1 MAQFTIGVDLGG
13 TNLRIAAVDE
23 SGRILQTINTA
34 TEVARGRDAVVK
46 EMCEAI
52 RSLALKHHAA
62 GTMQG
67 IGIGVP
73 GIIDMKSGMIRQ
85 SPNLPDWQ
93 NYPVKQEIERLL
105 STDVFL
111 ENDANSAALGE
122 KWLGAGKDENDIC
135 AFTLGT
141 GVGGGLVLNGKVW
154 HGMTGM
160 AGELG
165 HITVDPNGHPCGCG
179 SKGCLEQYASATAVK
194 RMAKEHIARGG
205 AEGLEKLSRDEANFS
220 AKTIYELA
228 MKGDAG
234 AKSVYQRA
242 GGALGIVIAG
252 MINALNLPMYVV
264 GGGVSNSWDA
274 FAPAMMEQIKLR
286 SFVYVATLGE
296 DPTAPIVQRTVVRR
310 AQLGGDAGLLGAARL
325 PAVS

>member
-23 SGRILQTINTA
+23 NGRILETINTA

-52 RSLALKHHAA
+52 RSLALKHHSA
-62 GTMQG
+62 GSLRG
-67 IGIGVP
+67 IGIAVS
-73 GIIDMKSGMIRQ
+73 GIIDMRSGMIRR

-93 NYPVKQEIERLL
+93 DYPVKEEIERQL
-105 STDVFL
+105 STSVYL

-122 KWLGAGKDENDIC
+122 KWLGAGKEENDIC
-135 AFTLGT
+135 MWTLGT
-141 GVGGGLVLNGKVW
+141 GVGGGLILNGKVW

-160 AGELG
+160 AAELG

-194 RMAKEHIARGG
+194 RMAKQAIERGD
-205 AEGLEKLSRDEANFS
+205 ASELETLSRDAANFS

-228 MKGDAG
+228 MKGDKAAQG
-234 AKSVYQRA
+234 VYQRA
-242 GGALGIVIAG
+242 GGALGIVI
-252 MINALNLPMYVV
+252 
-264 GGGVSNSWDA
+264 GG
-274 FAPAMMEQIKLR
+274 
-286 SFVYVATLGE
+286 
-296 DPTAPIVQRTVVRR
+296 
-310 AQLGGDAGLLGAARL
+310 
-325 PAVS
+325 